1 MKHLYIFLLFAFL
14 ASGHYLWAQVDT
26 EFWFAA
32 PNTVTHNVGQPID
45 RLFRIS
51 TFGQAATVTISQPAN
66 PAFQPVVINMNANAS
81 TAFNLSPWAAT
92 SLASPADVVL
102 NGGFLISA
110 TANISVYYEVTNLTE
125 IYQNPDIFVLKGKNA
140 LGTNFYT
147 PFQNFWNNLAYNSQT
162 PSNSFDIVASEDN
175 TSVTITPSRA
185 IVGHAANMP
194 FTITLNKGQMYSAQA
209 VSGAADQHLSG
220 SHIVSD
226 KPVAITLK
234 DDSVN
239 NQSVGGCGDLNG
251 DQLIPVDQLGKEYIL
266 VKGFLNNNNDR
277 AFVLAVEDNTQVSIN
292 GTVTAMLNTGQTYP
306 IIINQPSML
315 VSMNKP
321 AYVWHVTG
329 FGCEVGGAVLPAI
342 NCRGSRQIN
351 FTRSNDESFG
361 IILITKAE
369 WYDDF
374 LLNGQAIA
382 SSNFAPVPGTN
393 NEWYAAT
400 IQYTPA
406 QVAAGVASTVVNTQ
420 GLFQMGIINGG
431 AASGCRYGYFSEY
444 NLSDV
449 NLGPDLSLCEG
460 QTRVL
465 NATTT
470 GATYLWHDGTTTPV
484 FNVTNS
490 GLYSVTV
497 DILGCQSSD
506 TVQVAYYPY
515 PVIELG
521 PNRTLCTGTSLT
533 LDAGNPGATYLWH
546 NSSTAPTITVSQA
559 GTYAVTVSSNG
570 CSTSDNITISTLAPP
585 SAFVLGRDTTICQGD
600 TLVLNATQ
608 PNIEAYVW
616 LNGFTEPVYDVTE
629 SGVYLVSWINGCGS
643 ANSEPVNV
651 EVRVCNCR
659 LELPSVFTP
668 NGDGKNDVFGAFYT
682 ECSFDAFQL
691 QVYNRW
697 GAMVFQTTDPATR
710 WNGEVKGQAA
720 PSDVFVYRLAYTV
733 DGVETVK
740 QGDVTLIR

>member
-1 MKHLYIFLLFAFL
+1 MKHLYFFALVAFL
-14 ASGHYLWAQVDT
+14 AAYRPLQAQVDT
-26 EFWFAA
+26 EFWFAT

-66 PAFQPVVINMNANAS
+66 AGFVPIVFNMGANTS
-81 TAFNLSPWAAT
+81 TVFNISPWAAT
-92 SLASPADVVL
+92 SLATPADVVL
-102 NGGFLISA
+102 NGGFQITS
-110 TANISVYYEVTNLTE
+110 TASISVYYEVTSLTD

-140 LGTNFYT
+140 LGTEFYT
-147 PFQNFWNNLAYNSQT
+147 PFQNFWNNLAYSSQI
-162 PSNSFDIVASEDN
+162 PNNAFDIVATEDN
-175 TSVTITPSRA
+175 TAITITPSQA
-185 IVGHAANMP
+185 IVGHAANVP
-194 FTITLNKGQMYSAQA
+194 FTITLNKGQMYSAEA
-209 VSGAADQHLSG
+209 VSGAASQHLSG
-220 SHIVSD
+220 SHIVAD
-226 KPVAITLK
+226 KPIAITLK

-251 DQLIPVDQLGKEYIL
+251 DQLVPVDQLGKEYIL

-277 AFVLAVEDNTQVSIN
+277 AFVLAVEDGTQVSIN
-292 GTVTAMLNTGQTYP
+292 GTVTAMLNTGDTYP
-306 IIINQPSML
+306 IVINQPSML
-315 VSMNKP
+315 VTMNKP
-321 AYVWHVTG
+321 SYVWHVTG

-393 NEWYAAT
+393 NEWYAAS
-400 IQYTPA
+400 IQYTTA
-406 QVAAGVASTVVNTQ
+406 QLASGVASSVVNTQ

-444 NLSDV
+444 NLSEV
-449 NLGPDLSLCEG
+449 NLGADLSLCEG

-465 NATTT
+465 NATAT
-470 GATYLWHDGTTTPV
+470 GATYLWQDGSTQPIFTVNGP
-484 FNVTNS
+484 
-490 GLYSVTV
+490 GQYSVTV

-506 TVQVAYYPY
+506 TIQVDYFPY
-515 PVIELG
+515 PVVELG
-521 PNRTLCTGTSLT
+521 PNRTLCTGASLT
-533 LDAGNPGATYLWH
+533 LDAGNPGATYQWH
-546 NSSTAPTITVSQA
+546 NSSTSQTFTVTQA
-559 GTYAVTVSSNG
+559 GVYAVTVSSNG
-570 CSTSDNITISTLAPP
+570 CTASDNITISTLAPP
-585 SAFVLGRDTTICQGD
+585 TPFVLGRDTTICLGD
-600 TLVLNATQ
+600 TLVLDATQ
-608 PNIEAYVW
+608 AGIEAYVW
-616 LNGFTEPVYDVTE
+616 LDGFTEPIYEVTE
-629 SGVYLVSWINGCGS
+629 SGIYLVSWINGCGS
-643 ANSEPVNV
+643 ANSEPVNI
-651 EVRVCNCR
+651 EVRACNCR
-659 LELPSVFTP
+659 LEIPSVFTP

-697 GAMVFQTTDPATR
+697 GAEVFSTTDPAAR

-733 DGVETVK
+733 DGQETVR
-740 QGDVTLIR
+740 QGDLTLVR